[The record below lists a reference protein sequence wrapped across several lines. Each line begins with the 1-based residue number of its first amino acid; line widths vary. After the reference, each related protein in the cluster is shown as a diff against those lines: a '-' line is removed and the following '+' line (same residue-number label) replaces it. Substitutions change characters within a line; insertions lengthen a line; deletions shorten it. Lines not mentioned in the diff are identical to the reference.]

1 LERRIGM
8 SRLDRML
15 EEKRREYEKLQPPD
29 SMEYRLKA
37 ALQEK
42 KTRRKLPLSRIA
54 AMFLIGAILT
64 YNSSTLAFY
73 GKQLIGYE
81 TVMDGTLLQLS
92 RMGEGQVID
101 KNHLFSDGLEVQLD
115 VAMLDGN
122 GLVFFYTIE
131 DTTKSKDINDVHVQV
146 LPDIPFVNAG
156 SSGAGEIMEE
166 DHMQKWV
173 FTTDEPP
180 PFFIRKVT
188 LELTYM
194 KEDGS
199 SEYGEISFRLDRNK
213 AVGETVKMGID
224 RKVELAGRTIEIED
238 ISMSSISTVV
248 KGEIQDLI
256 SLGMDRL
263 NEEYMMPHNMEMSLY
278 ADGIEIERKGA
289 GMSTDMKGTRFDV
302 RFDAIPKDTKD
313 LRLELDSVSVHERLN
328 MELEIAEGDTLEI
341 RENEILINSIEE
353 SDGRTYVTITTGEGT
368 RIPGVRLIADGNHY
382 DLLET
387 SESTYEKKQDEAI
400 LNTRTLEFDGSGED
414 LKLSVSDIRY
424 TKNYNLAVYEESI
437 E

>member
-1 LERRIGM
+1 M

-15 EEKRREYEKLQPPD
+15 EKKRREYEKLQAPD
-29 SMEYRLKA
+29 SMEDRLKA

-42 KTRRKLPLSRIA
+42 KPRRKLQLSRIA
-54 AMFLIGAILT
+54 AMLLIGAILT
-64 YNSSTLAFY
+64 YNSSTLAYY
-73 GKQLIGYE
+73 GKQLVGYE

-92 RMGEGQVID
+92 RMGEGQMVD

-146 LPDIPFVNAG
+146 LPDIPFMNAG
-156 SSGAGEIMEE
+156 SSGAGEIMED

-180 PFFIRKVT
+180 PFFIRTVT
-188 LELTYM
+188 LELSYI

-199 SEYGEISFRLDRNK
+199 AEYGEISFRLDRNK
-213 AVGETVKMGID
+213 AVGETVRMSIN
-224 RKVELAGRTIEIED
+224 REVELAGRTMTIED
-238 ISMSSISTVV
+238 ISISPISTVV

-256 SLGMDRL
+256 SLGMDRAR
-263 NEEYMMPHNMEMSLY
+263 NEYRMPHNMEMSLY

-302 RFDAIPKDTKD
+302 RFDALPKDTKD
-313 LRLELDSVSVHERLN
+313 LRLELDSVSVHERLD
-328 MELEIAEGDTLEI
+328 MELEIAEGETLEV
-341 RENEILINSIEE
+341 RGNEIFINSIEE
-353 SDGRTYVTITTGEGT
+353 SDGRTYVTITTEQGT
-368 RIPGVRLIADGNHY
+368 RIPEVRLIADGNYHQ
-382 DLLET
+382 LLET
-387 SESTYEKKQDEAI
+387 SESTYEKKQDESI
-400 LNTRTLEFDGSGED
+400 LNIRTLEFDGSGED
-414 LKLSVSDIRY
+414 LKLSVTDIRY
-424 TKNYNLAVYEESI
+424 TKNYNLTVYEESI